1 MSSEESVTET
11 QLWSEE
17 RLQSALADCALL
29 KAEGN
34 TYFSQKNWQN
44 AIVAYQQALDALP
57 PPPSADRK
65 GKNRATED
73 GSEGGEGDEEQE
85 TGFTAK
91 ENSQPENEIGE
102 VESVSDQP
110 LTPSQKECSAARVV
124 LLSNMAQCHIK
135 LVRLSGLPPLLWCSD
150 PAVLLGRMAEG
161 RRFVYKSL
169 AGGPTPPEVT
179 VEEGQGQ

>member
-17 RLQSALADCALL
+17 RLQSALADSALL

-57 PPPSADRK
+57 PPPPVDQK
-65 GKNRATED
+65 GKKRATEE
-73 GSEGGEGDEEQE
+73 GSEDGEGDEEQE
-85 TGFTAK
+85 TVSTDK
-91 ENSQPENEIGE
+91 ENVQTENKLGE
-102 VESVSDQP
+102 DESASKQP
-110 LTPSQKECSAARVV
+110 LTPLQKECSAARVV

-135 LVRLSGLPPLLWCSD
+135 LVRLSGLPPLL
-150 PAVLLGRMAEG
+150 
-161 RRFVYKSL
+161 
-169 AGGPTPPEVT
+169 
-179 VEEGQGQ
+179 

>member
-17 RLQSALADCALL
+17 RLQSALADSALL

-57 PPPSADRK
+57 LPPPADRK
-65 GKNRATED
+65 GKKRATEE
-73 GSEGGEGDEEQE
+73 GSEDGEGDEEQE
-85 TGFTAK
+85 TVSTDK
-91 ENSQPENEIGE
+91 ENSKTENKLGE
-102 VESVSDQP
+102 EESASNQP
-110 LTPSQKECSAARVV
+110 LTPLQKECSAVQVV

-135 LVRLSGLPPLLWCSD
+135 LVRSSRLPPLL
-150 PAVLLGRMAEG
+150 
-161 RRFVYKSL
+161 
-169 AGGPTPPEVT
+169 
-179 VEEGQGQ
+179 